1 MAQTSSWYIADRRML
16 EDRGAL
22 PTEEVDLT
30 REYKATHEV
39 TFLSSRLSGD
49 VEGKADEKGDS
60 EQGINSGKR

>member
-1 MAQTSSWYIADRRML
+1 MVHCRQ
-16 EDRGAL
+16 EDAGGQRSVA
-22 PTEEVDLT
+22 TEEVDLT